1 MNSEQAISSRKIE
14 RKYIGGVKVETLYPM
29 GPELPCVTAETSKLP
44 DPGQGTETKIFI
56 GGKYVGVLRLYRGP
70 SFAARAVR
78 GVLKGIMS
86 RLGRHRRM
94 TANRAARKAAERG
107 VA

>member
-1 MNSEQAISSRKIE
+1 MNSKQAILSRRIE
-14 RKYIGGVKVETLYPM
+14 QRYTGRVKVETLYPM
-29 GPELPCVTAETSKLP
+29 DPELPCVRAETSELM

-56 GGKYVGVLRLYRGP
+56 GDKYVGVLRLYRGT
-70 SFAARAVR
+70 SFGARAVR